1 VARIAY
7 VSPLYFADESYIG
20 GGERYPTNLARGVVL
35 GSGGRHQVDL
45 ISFGKVP
52 GRRPIAPGV
61 DLVVLAATGD
71 PGNPL
76 DILSWDLPAAL
87 AGADLVHIHQAYT
100 RCTEVGLL
108 IAKQLRKPVCLT
120 DHGGDTSRLGKH
132 YGLPD
137 LADAIVPNSDF
148 AASFF
153 GDAKAPIVVIKG
165 GVDTGRFT
173 PSATPVVRSYILYA
187 GRLLPHKGVDRL
199 VRAIPDDLPLVV
211 CGPAYH
217 RPYEE
222 HVRDLGRGKSVEFR
236 GVVDDETLLDLYRHA
251 WANVLP
257 SIHTDCYGNY
267 YAMPELM
274 GLTLLEAMACG
285 TPAIGSNLAGMP
297 EFIRHGETGYVFDTP
312 EELRDQVVRL
322 AGEPGLVDRM
332 GRAGRQAVEA
342 EFSLEVAGAKMAA
355 LYDRIIASRSVD
367 AGPGSPIEVAA

>member
-7 VSPLYFADESYIG
+7 VSPLYFADESYVG
-20 GGERYPTNLARGVVL
+20 GGERYPTNLAQGVVL
-35 GSGGRHQVDL
+35 GSKGRHSIEL
-45 ISFGKVP
+45 ISFGKDS

-61 DLVVLAATGD
+61 DLVVLAAAEEPT
-71 PGNPL
+71 NPL
-76 DILSWDLPAAL
+76 DVLSWDLPEAL
-87 AGADLVHIHQAYT
+87 APADLVHFHQAYT

-108 IAKQLRKPVCLT
+108 VAKQLGKPICVT

-132 YGLPD
+132 YGLID
-137 LADAIVPNSDF
+137 LADAVVPYSDF
-148 AASFF
+148 AAAMHRE
-153 GDAKAPIVVIKG
+153 AKAPVVIIKG
-165 GVDTGRFT
+165 GVDASTFT
-173 PSATPVVRSYILYA
+173 PPQSPVDRSYILCVC
-187 GRLLPHKGVDRL
+187 RLLPHKGVDRL
-199 VRAIPDDLPLVV
+199 IRAMPDDLPLIV

-217 RPYEE
+217 APYFDLL
-222 HVRDLGRGKSVEFR
+222 RDLAFGKHVEFR
-236 GVVDDETLLDLYRHA
+236 DKADDATLLGLYRHA

-257 SIHTDCYGNY
+257 SVHTDCYGNY
-267 YAMPELM
+267 FALPEIM
-274 GLTLLEAMACG
+274 GFTLLEAMACG

-322 AGEPGLVDRM
+322 AGDPGLVERM
-332 GRAGRQAVEA
+332 GRAGRRAVES